1 MKSFIEVQEVN
12 NPYLCYVDF
21 RAIVSVDETL
31 HLITFHNRTTLQ
43 LTPDTFERVVEALR
57 REERGLNG
65 TEETD

>member
-1 MKSFIEVQEVN
+1 MKQFVEVQEIN
-12 NPYLCYVDF
+12 NPYPCQIDF
-21 RAIVSVDETL
+21 RAIVSINEPL